1 MKASHDSALCG
12 GIRLKLAVVLA
23 ILFAALALAWMILLP
38 LAVTKVVRLRTGFDT
53 EIQALY
59 FNPFTANLA
68 VRGLVITNPPSFP
81 AKDFVEIREFR
92 ADARLASLFSRRW
105 EIDDAALH
113 VALLAVVRDQRG
125 VVNARLFQ
133 HGPAGTAA
141 DRPPAAAPPT
151 SDRTRGFLIRHL
163 EVRIDRLIVADYS
176 KGAPAVRE
184 FNLNF
189 RHTYENV
196 TSVQQLAAPLVDSS
210 AGISRALES
219 VLPEI
224 GTTLRSAGD
233 TLKVTGRKA
242 GDALKSIFESLEKS
256 LKK

>member
-1 MKASHDSALCG
+1 MKASHDSTTRG
-12 GIRLKLAVVLA
+12 GVWLKLVVVLA

-38 LAVTKVVRLRTGFDT
+38 LAVTKAVRLRTGFDT
-53 EIQALY
+53 EIQTLY

-68 VRGLVITNPPSFP
+68 VRGLVVTNPPSFP
-81 AKDFVEIREFR
+81 VKDFVEIREFR
-92 ADARLASLFSRRW
+92 ADAKLASLFSQRW

-125 VVNARLFQ
+125 LVNARLFQ
-133 HGPAGTAA
+133 GGLAGTAS
-141 DRPPAAAPPT
+141 DRPPAAAPKP
-151 SDRTRGFLIRHL
+151 DQAQKFLIRHL

-176 KGAPAVRE
+176 RGTPAVRE

-210 AGISRALES
+210 AGVVRALEGA
-219 VLPEI
+219 LPEI
-224 GTTLRSAGD
+224 GATLRSAGD
-233 TLKVTGRKA
+233 TLKETGRKA
-242 GDALKSIFESLEKS
+242 GDALKGFFESLEQS
-256 LKK
+256 FKK

>member
-1 MKASHDSALCG
+1 VRG
-12 GIRLKLAVVLA
+12 GIWLKLAVVLA
-23 ILFAALALAWMILLP
+23 ILFAALAMAWMILLP

-113 VALLAVVRDQRG
+113 VALLAIVRDQRG

-133 HGPAGTAA
+133 GGPAGTSS
-141 DRPPAAAPPT
+141 DRPPAAAPKP
-151 SDRTRGFLIRHL
+151 DRARGFLIRHL
-163 EVRIDRLIVADYS
+163 EVRIDRLIVADYA
-176 KGAPAVRE
+176 KRAPAVRE

-219 VLPEI
+219 VLPDI
-224 GTTLRSAGD
+224 GTTLRSAGG
-233 TLKVTGRKA
+233 TLKETGRKA
-242 GDALKSIFESLEKS
+242 GDALKSFFESLEKS
-256 LKK
+256 LKN

>member
-1 MKASHDSALCG
+1 MKASHDSALHG
-12 GIRLKLAVVLA
+12 GIWLKLAVVLA

-81 AKDFVEIREFR
+81 VKDFVEIREFR
-92 ADARLASLFSRRW
+92 ADTRLASLFSRRW
-105 EIDDAALH
+105 EIDDAVLH

-125 VVNARLFQ
+125 VVNARLFRG
-133 HGPAGTAA
+133 GPTGTAPG
-141 DRPPAAAPPT
+141 RPPAATPKPERA
-151 SDRTRGFLIRHL
+151 RGFLIRHL
-163 EVRIDRLIVADYS
+163 EVRIDRLTVADYS
-176 KGAPAVRE
+176 KGTPAVRE

-196 TSVQQLAAPLVDSS
+196 TSVRQLAAPLADTS
-210 AGISRALES
+210 AGLSRALES

-224 GTTLRSAGD
+224 GTALRSARG
-233 TLKVTGRKA
+233 TLKETGRKA
-242 GDALKSIFESLEKS
+242 GEALKSFFESLEKS
-256 LKK
+256 LRK